1 MKGSNLGRIRDVNV
15 HAILDAIYDYGPISR
30 TEIAEYLSLTPP
42 AITFNVAPLLESGL
56 LYEFQ
61 GSVNKGE
68 SRLGRPRVLL
78 DFRADAFYV
87 IGVDIGPFATYIC
100 LTDIRGNALM
110 KEEHPVCPS
119 DYDAALR
126 YISSVIAGVLDSSPV
141 PRERIVGICLGIPG
155 FVDNSAGVLRYG
167 SVSKWRNKA
176 VGVDISALV
185 GLPCILENN
194 ARCRALSVEMFG
206 DDHLPDTYVYLF
218 IARGIGCQ
226 LKIGKRAYTGAGA
239 TAGEIGHMV
248 LDRKGPLCPT
258 CGNHGCLEAFSSE
271 VSIRNNCIAMM
282 ESGRETLLSSIC
294 PDPHELTTG
303 DILEAEKA
311 GDKEVCRIMDDAMVN
326 LGIALAN
333 AINILSPPL
342 VLVDGYVMKVQRN
355 VDTFMASVQDNLFG
369 VGINEVDIRFVEFNK
384 FRTAYGAA
392 AKAIRI
398 FVLKEK
404 E

>member
-1 MKGSNLGRIRDVNV
+1 MTV
-15 HAILDAIYDYGPISR
+15 
-30 TEIAEYLSLTPP
+30 
-42 AITFNVAPLLESGL
+42 
-56 LYEFQ
+56 
-61 GSVNKGE
+61 
-68 SRLGRPRVLL
+68 
-78 DFRADAFYV
+78 
-87 IGVDIGPFATYIC
+87 
-100 LTDIRGNALM
+100 
-110 KEEHPVCPS
+110 
-119 DYDAALR
+119 
-126 YISSVIAGVLDSSPV
+126 
-141 PRERIVGICLGIPG
+141 
-155 FVDNSAGVLRYG
+155 
-167 SVSKWRNKA
+167 
-176 VGVDISALV
+176 
-185 GLPCILENN
+185 
-194 ARCRALSVEMFG
+194 
-206 DDHLPDTYVYLF
+206 
-218 IARGIGCQ
+218 
-226 LKIGKRAYTGAGA
+226 
-239 TAGEIGHMV
+239 
-248 LDRKGPLCPT
+248 
-258 CGNHGCLEAFSSE
+258 
-271 VSIRNNCIAMM
+271 
-282 ESGRETLLSSIC
+282 LSSIC